1 MARYVNGINGP
12 FVGKVGTVVGVIRE
26 GHFYMRSL
34 PKKRTG
40 APTAREAANRR
51 KFAQAQLWL
60 QPLKDFVRETFKGYH
75 TRSQGF
81 IAAKSY
87 LLKHA
92 FEGAGED
99 IIVNPALV
107 KVSIGDLPLPANIT
121 ATFVDKH
128 AIQFTWDAA
137 DEMSE
142 HATDQV
148 MLLAYDIDKGKAWY
162 KLYGQLRKSGAD
174 ELPLYGYTGKLH
186 LYVAFVSADRNRRS
200 ESVYV
205 GVMEV

>member
-12 FVGKVGTVVGVIRE
+12 FVGKVGAVVGVMRE
-26 GHFYMRSL
+26 GTYYMRSL

-40 APTAREAANRR
+40 APTANEAANRR
-51 KFAQAQLWL
+51 KFALAQAWL
-60 QPLKDFVRETFKGYH
+60 QPVKAFVRESFRGYT

-92 FEGAGED
+92 FEGEV
-99 IIVNPALV
+99 INPALV
-107 KVSIGDLPLPANIT
+107 KVSIGDLPLPGNLT
-121 ATFVDKH
+121 AELFEKS
-128 AIQFTWDAA
+128 AIRFTWDVP
-137 DEMSE
+137 DEVSDN
-142 HATDQV
+142 ATDQV
-148 MLLAYDIDKGKAWY
+148 MLLAYDIDKRIAWY
-162 KLYGQLRKSGAD
+162 KLYGELRKNGAD
-174 ELPLYGYTGKLH
+174 ELPLHGYRGKLH
-186 LYVAFVSADRNRRS
+186 LYVAFVSADRSRRG